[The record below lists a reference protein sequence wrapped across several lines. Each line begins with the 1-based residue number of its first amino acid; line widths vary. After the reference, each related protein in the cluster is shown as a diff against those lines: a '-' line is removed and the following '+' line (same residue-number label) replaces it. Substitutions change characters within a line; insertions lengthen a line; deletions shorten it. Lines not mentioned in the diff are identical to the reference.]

1 MIDNIIQFSIKNKA
15 VILLFTVALIIW
27 GSYSLT
33 RLPLDAVPDI
43 TNNQVQ
49 LITVSPNLAAQEVEK
64 FITYPIE
71 LAMQNLPGVVEI
83 RSVSRFGLSVVT
95 VVFEDQMGTY
105 LPRQLVSEQLKE
117 AEESI
122 PEGFGT
128 PDMAPI
134 STGLGEI
141 YQYEI
146 RPAEG
151 YDTVYNIMELRTMQ
165 DWIVKRQLS
174 GTEGVIEVNSF
185 GGYLKQYEVAI
196 NPEKLRSLNLT
207 IEDVY
212 VALDENNANTGGAYI
227 EKGTEAYFI
236 RGEGLVES
244 LEDIRKIFIKN
255 VEGIPI
261 YVKDVAEVGFGHA
274 ARFGAMTRNGEGEI
288 VGGIVMMLKGANTAE
303 VIENVKEKVEQI
315 KESLPEGVIIEPF
328 IDRSKLIDRTINTVA
343 KNLIEGGLIVI
354 FILVLLMGSWRA
366 GLVVASVIPLSM
378 LFAFAMM
385 HLFGVSANLMSLG
398 AIDFGLIVD
407 GAVIIVE
414 SIVHRLGKFG
424 NARLTQG
431 QMDEQVLHSSVKI
444 RKSAAFGEIIILIVY
459 LPILALVG
467 IEGKMF
473 GPMAKTVSFA
483 ILGALLLSLT
493 YVPMASALFLSK
505 KIKTKVTFADKIMA
519 FFQRIY
525 NPVIHF
531 ALRRKALVIIT
542 TIILFVGSLLIFS
555 RMGGEFIPQLDEG
568 DLAINATVKSG
579 SSLSQTIKVI
589 SDLEAILMEKFP
601 EVEEVV
607 SRIGAAEIPTDPMP
621 IETGDLIVVLKD
633 KDEWTTTDSK
643 EELVALI
650 EEEFAV
656 IPGVNFE
663 FSQPIELRFNE
674 LMTGVRSDIA
684 IKIYGEDLDVLFQKA
699 TQADALIA
707 GIEGVGDTKVEQTV
721 GLPQMSVKYNRDKL
735 AQYGVSVAQL
745 NNIIQTGFAGK
756 KAGVVFDGEKQFD
769 LVVRLQEDFRQ
780 EIENLRNMYVSL
792 PNGAQVPMNALAD
805 ISFVE
810 GPQQISRDNT
820 NRRIV
825 IGVNTRGR
833 DVESLV
839 NEIQPLLEQ
848 RLDLPAGYY
857 ITYGGQFENLVTA
870 KKRLS
875 IAVPIALALIFILL
889 FFTFGSFKHAL
900 LIFTAI
906 PLSAI
911 GGILALYIRGMP
923 FSISAGVG
931 FIALF
936 GVAVLNGIVLIGYF
950 NQLKEEGMVNINK
963 RILIGTR
970 VRLRPVIMTAAVA
983 SLGFLPMALSQ
994 SAGAEVQRPLA
1005 TVVIGGLVTATLLTL
1020 VVLPVLYSLFST
1032 GIRLKARKSITGPML
1047 LGTLALALAPATS
1060 KAQDIPQDTTSLEQ
1074 AIEIALENNPQ
1085 AQAAELAVKQQEKLQ
1100 KSAFDIGKT
1109 DVYYGREEYDPGV
1122 QEGVQSLGIRQNFN
1136 FPTVYLNRSKLQKER
1151 VELSGQNQAVTK
1163 NSIIKNVSSAYYQLA
1178 YGYNQLEFYTYL
1190 DSLYQRFYE
1199 AADLRYQTGETNY
1212 LEKVTAQGKQQE
1224 IILLKQQALTNIKVY
1239 EQELRQWMN
1248 VSPDVPLKV
1257 ESAGKIA
1264 LAPLNAADILQNPV
1278 ATYLKQNVSVAA
1290 SQYQLQKANL
1300 LPDIFGQLAQQQVN
1314 GQKGFY
1320 LYQFGISV
1328 PLWFRPQQGRIQA
1341 AKIETEIRENEYEN
1355 QLLVLE
1361 TELQKLLEQYRQY
1374 LQMLT
1379 YYENQG
1385 LLIAGEI
1392 LKNSTLNY
1400 RAGEIGYVEYLLN
1413 INQIIEIRTNYY
1425 QTLNRYNQTVVEI
1438 EYLTGVNR

>member
-1 MIDNIIQFSIKNKA
+1 MIDNIIQFSIKNKI
-15 VILLFTVALIIW
+15 VILLFTVALIVW

-64 FITYPIE
+64 FITYPVE

-105 LPRQLVSEQLKE
+105 LPRQLISEQLKE
-117 AEESI
+117 AGESI
-122 PEGFGT
+122 PEGFGI

-141 YQYEI
+141 YQYELHTV
-146 RPAEG
+146 EG
-151 YDTVYNIMELRTMQ
+151 YDTVYNVMELRTMQ

-255 VEGIPI
+255 IEGIPI

-274 ARFGAMTRNGEGEI
+274 PRYGAMTRNGEGEI
-288 VGGIVMMLKGANTAE
+288 VGGIVMMLKGENTAE
-303 VIENVKEKVEQI
+303 VIENIKKKVEQI
-315 KESLPEGVIIEPF
+315 EKSLPEGVIIESF
-328 IDRSKLIDRTINTVA
+328 IDRSKLIDRTINTVS

-354 FILVLLMGSWRA
+354 FILILLMGSWRA

-385 HLFGVSANLMSLG
+385 NLFGVSANLMSLG

-424 NARLTQG
+424 NIRLTQG

-505 KIKTKVTFADKIMA
+505 KIKRKVTFADKIMA
-519 FFQRIY
+519 LFQRFY
-525 NPVIHF
+525 NPVIYF
-531 ALRRKALVIIT
+531 ALRRKALVITT
-542 TIILFVGSLLIFS
+542 TILLFIGSLLVFS

-579 SSLSQTIKVI
+579 SSLSQTIKVF
-589 SDLEAILMEKFP
+589 SDLETILIEKFP
-601 EVEEVV
+601 EVKEVV

-633 KDEWTTTDSK
+633 KEEWTTTDSK
-643 EELVALI
+643 EELVAMI

-663 FSQPIELRFNE
+663 FSQPIEIRFNE

-699 TQADALIA
+699 TQADALIR
-707 GIEGVGDTKVEQTV
+707 GIEGVGDTKVEQIA
-721 GLPQMSVKYNRDKL
+721 GLPQMSVKYNRNKL

-745 NNIIQTGFAGK
+745 NNIIQAGFAGK

-769 LVVRLQEDFRQ
+769 LVVRLQEDFRH
-780 EIENLRNMYVSL
+780 EIDNLRNMYVSL

-839 NEIQPLLEQ
+839 NEIQPMLEQ
-848 RLDLPAGYY
+848 RLNLPAGYY
-857 ITYGGQFENLVTA
+857 ISYGGQFENLITA

-889 FFTFGSFKHAL
+889 FFTFGSFKYAL

-911 GGILALYIRGMP
+911 GGILALYLRGMP

-950 NQLKEEGMVNINK
+950 NQLKEKGMVNINK

-1005 TVVIGGLVTATLLTL
+1005 TVVIGGLITATLLTL

-1032 GIRLKARKSITGPML
+1032 GVRGKVGKSML
-1047 LGTLALALAPATS
+1047 GAGMLALCIIPVTLN
-1060 KAQDIPQDTTSLEQ
+1060 AQDVPQDTISLEQ
-1074 AIEIALENNPQ
+1074 AIVIALKNNPQ
-1085 AQAAELAVKQQEKLQ
+1085 ARAAELAVEQQEKLQ
-1100 KSAFDIGKT
+1100 KTAFDIGKT
-1109 DVYYGREEYDPGV
+1109 GIYYGREEYDPGV
-1122 QEGVQSLGIRQNFN
+1122 QEGVQSLGIRQNFD
-1136 FPTVYLNRSKLQKER
+1136 FPTVYLNQSNLQKER
-1151 VELSGQNQAVTK
+1151 VELSEQNQAVTQ

-1178 YGYNQLEFYTYL
+1178 YGYNQLDFYSYL

-1224 IILLKQQALTNIKVY
+1224 IILQKQQAMTNIKVY
-1239 EQELRQWMN
+1239 EQELRRWLN
-1248 VSPDVPLKV
+1248 IDPSVPLKV
-1257 ESAGKIA
+1257 ARTGKETLTLI
-1264 LAPLNAADILQNPV
+1264 NASDILQNPV

-1290 SQYQLQKANL
+1290 SQFQLQKANF
-1300 LPDIFGQLAQQQVN
+1300 LPDIFAQFARQEVN

-1320 LYQFGISV
+1320 SYQLGVSV
-1328 PLWFRPQQGRIQA
+1328 PLWFRPQQGRVQA
-1341 AKIETEIRENEYEN
+1341 AKIETEMRENVYEN

-1361 TELQKLLEQYRQY
+1361 TELQKLMEQYQQY
-1374 LQMLT
+1374 LQMLD

-1385 LLIAGEI
+1385 LSIAEEI

-1400 RAGEIGYVEYLLN
+1400 RAGEIGYIEYLQN
-1413 INQIIEIRTNYY
+1413 INQIIEIRTNYN
-1425 QTLNRYNQTVVEI
+1425 QALNSYNQTVVEI
-1438 EYLTGVNR
+1438 KYLTGNNR